1 MYVLVIFLQ
10 VSGSGVHT
18 VGMLL
23 SILEKAAFSFD
34 EHEPNTDALSVG
46 IESVTKMDH
55 LSNIGTY
62 VQCMHIVCLITVNFR

>member
-1 MYVLVIFLQ
+1 MLVIFLQ

-34 EHEPNTDALSVG
+34 RHEPNTDALSIG

-55 LSNIGTY
+55 LSNIGMY
-62 VQCMHIVCLITVNFR
+62 NACILSA